1 MAKYKSR
8 VRNKFMGSGF
18 QGYVSSARTTEGLE
32 LAKKLQESSL
42 TGQKLLNVKIDQD
55 KDEAIDKIQ
64 SLYASGKKM
73 EDIQAEILAGKH
85 PDLTGKFIEKT
96 TQFHLG
102 KVKAAE
108 TIKNIE
114 ANKNTYDF
122 KNPEQTL
129 EKFYEGFLPN
139 FAEQDNSFTAGF
151 ASQFNIYK
159 ADEAVKDA
167 EKRSTYASEKKIM
180 EGVTIIDAIP
190 TSELSNNLTAT
201 WNSLG
206 IEVPNSNGS
215 SNTNKL
221 YTNDELQ
228 KVLTQ
233 SVAKIIAEAKT
244 ADDLL
249 RADIILSTD
258 LGFGKDGTSLKT
270 LGDRNTDEVLRL
282 KELLEKKRTALEIE
296 DRRVADEKEDTDV
309 KSIFAE
315 ASTDI
320 EETTAD
326 GTFTRKRTYEENLA
340 LRERLEKY
348 GNPKYLTAFDN
359 LIDNERTI
367 ETDPSIINEMIVEI
381 YSGAYDNQ
389 EDLLE
394 ALTNN
399 NVDVNSWKSILGF
412 YSDYKSSKDKGD
424 KMLHLT
430 NDVYNNGLTSNLT
443 SVRGNYLDSK
453 GFEKPNYGEAKK
465 NARFYM
471 IKEIYAFEQRMKE
484 DPEWQ
489 KMNEFDRNI
498 KRLEFMN
505 TLGSV
510 TTSMFKDDTSPDT
523 TDFETLEK
531 EEIKKTKEL
540 QEKKTKYNDLGIT
553 TMISNTQEN
562 LESDLKGIKATLPKT
577 SDAEGVFGLGTAE
590 GNFIPFDEPN
600 TKDFNMEYVVPF
612 LEKQLKKYMG
622 DNVFTEEM
630 MKGLEQPDYNAFR
643 DMIIDTI
650 DDPRVNIET
659 VERALKNIAG
669 IK

>member
-18 QGYVSSARTTEGLE
+18 EGYVSSARTTEGLE
-32 LAKKLQESSL
+32 LAKKLQESAL

-108 TIKNIE
+108 TIKAIE
-114 ANKNTYDF
+114 ADKNNYDF
-122 KNPEQTL
+122 KDPEQSL
-129 EKFYEGFLPN
+129 EKFYEKFLPN

-206 IEVPNSNGS
+206 IEVPNSDGS

-233 SVAKIIAEAKT
+233 SVAKIIAEATT

-258 LGFGKDGTSLKT
+258 LGFGKDGTALKT

-315 ASTDI
+315 ASTDVEI
-320 EETTAD
+320 ATPD
-326 GTFTRKRTYEENLA
+326 GVTTRKRTYEENLA

-348 GNPKYLTAFDN
+348 GNPKYLTAFDT

-381 YSGAYDNQ
+381 YSGQYDNQ
-389 EDLLE
+389 EELLE

-430 NDVYNNGLTSNLT
+430 NDVYNNGLISNLT

-471 IKEIYAFEQRMKE
+471 IKEIYAFEQRMKD

-489 KMNEFDRNI
+489 KMGEFDRNI

-510 TTSMFKDDTSPDT
+510 TTSMFKDDTNPDT
-523 TDFETLEK
+523 TTFEELEK
-531 EEIKKTKEL
+531 IENKKTEEL
-540 QEKKTKYNDLGIT
+540 QAKKTKYNELGIT
-553 TMISNTQEN
+553 TMISDTQEN
-562 LESDLKGIKATLPKT
+562 LESDLKGFKATLPKT
-577 SDAEGVFGLGTAE
+577 SDAEGVLSIGKAE
-590 GNFIPFDEPN
+590 SNFIPFDEPN

-612 LEKQLKKYMG
+612 LENQLKKYMG
-622 DNVFTEEM
+622 DNVFTKEM
-630 MKGLEQPDYNAFR
+630 MEGLEQADYNAFR

-650 DDPRVNIET
+650 NDPRVNVET